1 MKNKILGTKFFAIS
15 LILMLIIISITAILI
30 FKDNEPALESVNSEY
45 GTHDGVS
52 YLIYF
57 ALLSLAAENSEWG
70 VEEYHWKV
78 DNVTDGIEYEFN
90 NPRYGVSLPE
100 TVFGVNLTE
109 GITYDIRLV
118 DKKYDTLD
126 WGLVSHA
133 DDDLVIVLEISIIGV
148 VCNELFV
155 VDTQSIALGDTKLYG
170 ESNWFSVKVTQL
182 APGNSIESGDIQFL
196 VRSTYGCST

>member
-1 MKNKILGTKFFAIS
+1 MKNKVPVSKFGTVT
-15 LILMLIIISITAILI
+15 IIIILI
-30 FKDNEPALESVNSEY
+30 SISIIILQNNNEPILLSKNSENETNE
-45 GTHDGVS
+45 GAS

-90 NPRYGVSLPE
+90 NPRYGVNFDE
-100 TVFGVNLTE
+100 TELGVNLTE
-109 GITYDIRLV
+109 GIIYDVRLV

-133 DDDLVIVLEISIIGV
+133 DDDLVLVLEISIIGA
-148 VCNELFV
+148 VCDEQFT
-155 VDTQSIALGDTKLYG
+155 VDTQDMALGNTTLYG
-170 ESNWFSVKVTQL
+170 QGDWFSVKLTQL
-182 APGNSIESGDIQFL
+182 APGSSIENGDIQFY
-196 VRSTYGCST
+196 VRSTYDCTT